1 MKWNHYVFLGF
12 LSNFLKLWLTS
23 DENVI
28 LDQQLTSNSKFFVE
42 DKGSTLC
49 GGGYAIMGANK
60 CKEAC
65 KALNLP
71 QMQIH
76 GSNLCYKDNEGKC
89 WQDGQEK
96 WARNRYGVSL
106 ICEKV
111 GKLL

>member
-1 MKWNHYVFLGF
+1 MTFLII
-12 LSNFLKLWLTS
+12 
-23 DENVI
+23 VI
-28 LDQQLTSNSKFFVE
+28 FMIKTLCLGLQLTSNPKFFVE

-71 QMQIH
+71 QMTIS
-76 GSNLCYKDNEGKC
+76 GSHICYKDNDGKC
-89 WQDGQEK
+89 WQDGQER
-96 WARNRYGVSL
+96 WAKNRYGVSM
-106 ICEKV
+106 ICEKM